1 MSRGNRSVDP
11 GAFIWGLLFAMTAG
25 LGIALGLGIHP
36 PWHHLIVIGP
46 LILVAV
52 GALAL
57 VLTITTKGHR
67 T

>member
-1 MSRGNRSVDP
+1 MDP
-11 GAFIWGLLFAMTAG
+11 GAFIWGLLFAAVSG
-25 LGIALGLGIHP
+25 LGIALALGIHP
-36 PWHHLIVIGP
+36 PWHRLAMIGP

-52 GALAL
+52 GALTL